1 MVLPIITIVGRPN
14 VGKSALFNRLL
25 GQRTAIVSDVAGTTR
40 DRVSSDAHWL
50 DSRFILVDTGGIEA
64 EDEMNP
70 ESVSGLGATDELLG
84 SVQMQTSTA
93 LEDAD
98 VLIFVVDAID
108 GVTAKDH
115 EAADAVRRAGKPVVL
130 AANKAD
136 NDARELTVSEFYELG
151 AGDPIPISAYHD
163 IGIGELMDA
172 VLKLAGS
179 VSEPETDEDTLR
191 IAIVGRPNV
200 GKSTLLNAITGES
213 RAIVSPVA
221 GTTRDAVD
229 TSYTYGGRAITL
241 IDTAG
246 LRRRGKAGRGIEK
259 FSVLRAIQAI
269 ERADVA
275 LLLLDATELI
285 TAQDTHVAGLIEDA
299 VRGAVIVVN
308 KWDLADHDEI
318 DQQSANRDI
327 RIRLK
332 FLEGAPITFT
342 SAVHGRGVEGML
354 DAALRVYAEWTRTV
368 DGGDLQ
374 RVLLAALA
382 EHPIPTHGRGD
393 VHMTRV
399 VQTRTAPPS
408 FVFRVNQPDRIHFS
422 YKRYLENKIRD
433 EFGFAGA
440 PLRLHFRTRI

>member
-1 MVLPIITIVGRPN
+1 MALPIIAIAGRPN
-14 VGKSALFNRLL
+14 VGKSTLFNRLV
-25 GQRTAIVSDVAGTTR
+25 GTRTAIVSDVAGTTR
-40 DRVSSDAHWL
+40 DRISSDASWL
-50 DSRFILVDTGGIEA
+50 DSRFILVDTAGIEA
-64 EDEMNP
+64 EDELNP
-70 ESVSGLGATDELLG
+70 ESVSGLGATEELLS
-84 SVQMQTSTA
+84 SVQAQTSTA

-98 VLIFVVDAID
+98 VLIFVVDALD

-115 EAADAVRRAGKPVVL
+115 EAADAIRRSGKPVVL

-151 AGDPIPISAYHD
+151 AGDPIPISAYHN
-163 IGIGELMDA
+163 IGISELMEA

-179 VSEPETDEDTLR
+179 EPEPETGEGALR

-200 GKSTLLNAITGES
+200 GKSAMLNAITGES
-213 RAIVSPVA
+213 RAIVSSVA

-229 TSYTYGGRAITL
+229 TDYRYGDREITL

-259 FSVLRAIQAI
+259 FSVLRSVQAI
-269 ERADVA
+269 ERAEVV

-299 VRGAVIVVN
+299 ARGAVIVVN
-308 KWDLADHDEI
+308 KWDLADHEEM
-318 DQQSANRDI
+318 DQRSAVRDI

-332 FLEGAPITFT
+332 FLEGVPITFT
-342 SAVHGRGVEGML
+342 SALLGRGVEGML
-354 DAALRVYAEWTRTV
+354 DAALRVYREWTRMV
-368 DGGDLQ
+368 DAGDLQ
-374 RVLLAALA
+374 RMLLAALA
-382 EHPIPTHGRGD
+382 DHPVPTRGRGD
-393 VHMTRV
+393 VHIRSV
-399 VQTRTAPPS
+399 IQTRSAPPS
-408 FVFRVNQPDRIHFS
+408 FVFKVNHPDRIHFS

>member
-1 MVLPIITIVGRPN
+1 MVLPIIAIVGRPN

-70 ESVSGLGATDELLG
+70 ESVSGLGATQELLG

-98 VLIFVVDAID
+98 VLIFVVDAIA

-115 EAADAVRRAGKPVVL
+115 DAADAVRRAGKPVVL

-179 VSEPETDEDTLR
+179 VSEPETNEDTLR

-221 GTTRDAVD
+221 GTTRDAID
-229 TSYTYGGRAITL
+229 TSYTYSGRAITL

-318 DQQSANRDI
+318 DQQSANREI